1 MIKHIGFSLII
12 FLFSCDDGKK
22 GKKHNKKVNNYQLS
36 KIEAT
41 KIKEELYKKFSN
53 EILVNRLQE
62 MEDYVIK
69 INDKEIKFDL
79 KFFGTKPE
87 TGWELFFSLHG
98 GGGVPDSVNENSW
111 NRHKTLYSLKNGI
124 LLTPRSPTNNWNM
137 WHQEHIDIFFNRL
150 IQNMIAF
157 HDVNPNKIYIMGYS
171 AGGDGV
177 YQIAP
182 RMADR
187 FAAAAMMAGHPNDA
201 NPLGL
206 RNTGFTIHMGAN
218 DSAYNR
224 NKVAIEW
231 KDRLQELSDNDAN
244 AYHHLVKIHKNK
256 GHWMGGLDTSAISW
270 ISKFTRD
277 PFPRTVVWKQDDIS
291 HERFYWL
298 KVIKPLENSLLKASI
313 TNQTIIIEK
322 TSVSDFIIRLNDYLI
337 DMDKNIIVRYKGLEI
352 FNSIVLRNRNTIEKS
367 IYEYGDPQSVYFGE
381 IPISL
386 NISK

>member
-1 MIKHIGFSLII
+1 MIKHIGLFLII
-12 FLFSCDDGKK
+12 FLLSCNDGKK
-22 GKKHNKKVNNYQLS
+22 GNNYQLS

-41 KIKEELYKKFSN
+41 KIKEELYKKFSD
-53 EILVNRLQE
+53 EILANRLQE
-62 MEDYVIK
+62 MEDYVIR

-79 KFFGTKPE
+79 KFYGTKPE

-124 LLTPRSPTNNWNM
+124 LLTPRSPTNTWNM

-201 NPLGL
+201 SPLGL

-231 KDRLQELSDNDAN
+231 KGRLQELSDNDAS

-277 PFPRTVVWKQDDIS
+277 PFPKTVVWKQDDIS

-298 KVIKPLENSLLKASI
+298 KVIKPLENSLLKATI

-322 TSVSDFIIRLNDYLI
+322 TSVSDFIIRLNDDLI

-367 IYEYGDPQSVYFGE
+367 IDEYGDPQSVYFGE

>member
-1 MIKHIGFSLII
+1 MIKHIGFFLII
-12 FLFSCDDGKK
+12 FLLSCNDGKR
-22 GKKHNKKVNNYQLS
+22 GNNYQLS

-41 KIKEELYKKFSN
+41 KIKEELYKKFSD
-53 EILVNRLQE
+53 EILANRLQE
-62 MEDYVIK
+62 MEDYVIR

-79 KFFGTKPE
+79 KFYGTKPE

-124 LLTPRSPTNNWNM
+124 LLTPRSPTNTWNM

-201 NPLGL
+201 SPLGL

-231 KDRLQELSDNDAN
+231 KGRLQELSDNDAS

-277 PFPRTVVWKQDDIS
+277 PFPKTVVWKQDDIS

-298 KVIKPLENSLLKASI
+298 KVIKPLENSLLKATI

-322 TSVSDFIIRLNDYLI
+322 TSVSDFIIRLNDDLI

-367 IYEYGDPQSVYFGE
+367 IDEYGDPQSVYFGE